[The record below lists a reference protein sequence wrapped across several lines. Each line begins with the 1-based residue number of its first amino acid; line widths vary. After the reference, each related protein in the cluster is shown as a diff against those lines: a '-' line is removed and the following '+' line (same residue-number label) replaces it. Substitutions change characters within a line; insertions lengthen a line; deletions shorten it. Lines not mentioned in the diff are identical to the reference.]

1 MIDLVHEL
9 FHRSPIE
16 TIQQSNFF
24 LFSWRISFL
33 INRSILDPTISSSVV
48 GIMEFEEIFWIILPF
63 DWIRFL
69 SKKKKK
75 EKKKQKIEKLTR
87 FHF

>member
-63 DWIRFL
+63 DLDSI
-69 SKKKKK
+69 SVEGKKK
-75 EKKKQKIEKLTR
+75 EKKKQEIEKLTR